1 MTLCATNQAK
11 NSASPHSPISGRSIS
26 RRPTDQQREGK
37 TRNLSPLTCSRPAPV
52 GGGKRQDLTLKRFAM
67 APKPEGQSAIIPLK
81 PGGPLDCSVGQV
93 LHEWCLAGFGIA
105 WRSTWEVEANV
116 AVGRLE
122 TVLDE
127 VAAPSNG
134 IHALLPQ
141 RGHLALR
148 MRLWIDFLKHHC
160 GQADFWAGAE
170 R

>member
-1 MTLCATNQAK
+1 
-11 NSASPHSPISGRSIS
+11 
-26 RRPTDQQREGK
+26 
-37 TRNLSPLTCSRPAPV
+37 LTCSRPAPV
-52 GGGKRQDLTLKRFAM
+52 GGGGKRQDLTLKRFAM
-67 APKPEGQSAIIPLK
+67 APKPEGQSAIISLK

-116 AVGRLE
+116 AAGRLE